1 MPIVTTIV
9 DTPSRIARSFEIV
22 DELTADHGLVTSEM
36 VPAMVSVSDQYRDG
50 DGRLA
55 RHDY

>member
-1 MPIVTTIV
+1 
-9 DTPSRIARSFEIV
+9 V
-22 DELTADHGLVTSEM
+22 DELTAEHGLVTSEM
-36 VPAMVSVSDQYRDG
+36 VPAVVSVFGEDRDG